1 MPQEPRNPNQ
11 SLLLIAVV
19 LLLLGVGSLYF
30 YFLPNL
36 KTARQQAA
44 QSQAKDQGLQ
54 TDIATLQSAQNEL
67 DLARQSLQSRGIDLD
82 KLSSVYPQYEDI
94 PTLYIQMEYL
104 MGATQGISS
113 ATYQISAPTTDQ
125 TGARVRVCV
134 SATGGC

>member
-94 PTLYIQMEYL
+94 PTLYIQMDCWV
-104 MGATQGISS
+104 GISEVFS
-113 ATYQISAPTTDQ
+113 SNPKKFGPPPTAKA
-125 TGARVRVCV
+125 GARVPV
-134 SATGGC
+134 SV